1 MKSKISLKNLEPGV
15 HVLKLEAR
23 DAAGNTT
30 KEKIKFE
37 VTKILPD
44 PVKKIVKKD
53 QKREG
58 NVNKKDEKTEVILW
72 IAAGMI
78 LVISAAGLIYRKHS
92 K

>member
-1 MKSKISLKNLEPGV
+1 M
-15 HVLKLEAR
+15 
-23 DAAGNTT
+23 
-30 KEKIKFE
+30 
-37 VTKILPD
+37 TKILPD